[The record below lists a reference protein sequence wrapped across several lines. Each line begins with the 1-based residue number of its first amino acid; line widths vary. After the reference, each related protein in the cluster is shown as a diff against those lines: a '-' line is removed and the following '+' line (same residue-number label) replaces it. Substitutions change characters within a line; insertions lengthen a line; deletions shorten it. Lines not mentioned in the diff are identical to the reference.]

1 MKRPGDPVAL
11 AVTLAMALLWYG
23 ALLLWGGGIEPTAVS
38 EERRA
43 ARVMAQALAALAE
56 EATRRGFPPDPAT
69 DPNRTG
75 VIGVP
80 FSPLTTTLGSLPAK
94 RTGAQPAAA
103 ALMVRLLRE
112 AGVRPGDRVA
122 VDSSGSFPG
131 FAIAT
136 LLAARALGAETVTLA
151 SIGASTY
158 GANRPDFTLPDMLHV
173 LNSRGFLRR
182 EPLAVSPGG
191 SSDRGRDMD
200 PEALEAALRRAEG
213 NGAKRLQ
220 PTDLAADVS
229 MKRGLLGTPRVLVS
243 VGGNWASAG
252 PGEGLWGRTGLLRPS
267 EFPPGGP
274 AGTGLIQACLRDGI
288 PVIRILDVQDLCAR
302 TALPFDPIPWP
313 TEDLA
318 AQPRPNPWLVG
329 LGPVLALLAGY
340 LVRRARLR
348 SEGAA
353 ASVQ

>member
-1 MKRPGDPVAL
+1 MKRPGDPAAL
-11 AVTLAMALLWYG
+11 AVTLAVALLWYG
-23 ALLLWGGGIEPTAVS
+23 ALLLWGGGVEPAS
-38 EERRA
+38 AAEERRA
-43 ARVMAQALAALAE
+43 SRSMAQALATLAD

-69 DPNRTG
+69 DPNHSG
-75 VIGVP
+75 VVGLP

-136 LLAARALGAETVTLA
+136 LLAARTLGAETVTLA

-158 GANRPDFTLPDMLHV
+158 GANRPDFTLPDMLQV
-173 LNSRGFLRR
+173 LKTRGLVGR

-191 SSDRGRDMD
+191 ASDRGRDMD
-200 PEALEAALRRAEG
+200 PAALEAALRRAEG
-213 NGAKRLQ
+213 NGAKLLR

-229 MKRGLLGTPRVLVS
+229 LKRGLLGRPRVLVS

-267 EFPPGGP
+267 EFPVGGP
-274 AGTGLIQACLRDGI
+274 AGMGLIQACLREGI

-302 TALPFDPIPWP
+302 TGLPFDPIPWP
-313 TEDLA
+313 ERGLA
-318 AQPRPNPWLVG
+318 ARPRPHPWLVG

-340 LVRRARLR
+340 RVRRARLR
-348 SEGAA
+348 NAHAPS
-353 ASVQ
+353 SLR